1 MLDAAALSLHIVW
14 AMKDETANRRR
25 TLLWALPASLILHV
39 LIAAFLVYGL
49 PTPPQPPQEEQ
60 PVNVALVPPPEP
72 PKPEPPPPPKPE
84 AQKQPEPK
92 VEKPV
97 PEKPPEPDV
106 LKPVFQFGD
115 KDTGPRKSLDGASA
129 QDNSPTPAK
138 DQASKPP
145 GEPKDAESKPAAA
158 PASGEPPDA
167 AKAEEKPAT
176 AAVEPAEKQ
185 ATEDATKQE
194 ADKQQPQDAD
204 KQAAA
209 TPLAVPGD
217 EGEIELPASAQ
228 APKARPETKPKPSPA
243 KVSKPGSGGA
253 KRPSSTEVA
262 SAGAYSGL
270 PGVRR
275 LFSQGAT
282 GNAFG
287 TTATD
292 GMSRGERV
300 ATLCANVLAEELKG
314 AAFSPE
320 WLPMRPLKSGNIVVD
335 PDAAFRATIGWYHVS
350 FRCEVDTDA
359 TRVVSFDSRVGSAA
373 SPAESAQLEQAL
385 RRQRSG
391 G

>member
-1 MLDAAALSLHIVW
+1 
-14 AMKDETANRRR
+14 MKTEKSERRR
-25 TLLWALPASLILHV
+25 TMLWALPASLVLHA
-39 LIAAFLVYGL
+39 LITAFLVYGL
-49 PTPPQPPQEEQ
+49 PVPAQQPQEEE

-97 PEKPPEPDV
+97 AEKPPALEV

-129 QDNSPTPAK
+129 QDNSPTPVK
-138 DQASKPP
+138 DKDTKPP
-145 GEPKDAESKPAAA
+145 GEPKDVESKPAAS
-158 PASGEPPDA
+158 PDSGEPA
-167 AKAEEKPAT
+167 GTTKTEEKPAT
-176 AAVEPAEKQ
+176 AASEPTQEKQ
-185 ATEDATKQE
+185 ATEDASKQG
-194 ADKQQPQDAD
+194 ADKQEPQDAD

-209 TPLAVPGD
+209 TPLATPGD
-217 EGEIELPASAQ
+217 DGEIELPASAQ
-228 APKARPETKPKPSPA
+228 APKARPENAPKRSPA
-243 KVSKPGSGGA
+243 KVSKPGGGGA
-253 KRPSSTEVA
+253 RKPSSTEVA

-270 PGVRR
+270 PGVRE
-275 LFSQGAT
+275 LFSHGAT

-314 AAFSPE
+314 AEFSPE
-320 WLPMRPLKSGNIVVD
+320 WLPMRPLKSGNIVID

-359 TRVVSFDSRVGSAA
+359 TRVLSFDSRVGSAA
-373 SPAESAQLEQAL
+373 SPAESAQLEQEL
-385 RRQRSG
+385 RRQNSG